1 MNSVGTRSPSG
12 TGTSSPR
19 WASGLAWPAAVA
31 TSAICLFTAFLA
43 QSSRGT
49 YVTSDGS
56 GNVLQAWDMLHGNLL
71 LHGWTVSDVS
81 FYTIDLPE
89 YMLVEVLRGFGPF
102 VVHTAAALTYT
113 LLVLLAAWL
122 AKGRTKGR
130 EGITRALIGAGI
142 MLAPELGP
150 PSGVLL
156 LSPDHVATG
165 VPLLA
170 TWILVDRGSA
180 SRWAAPAVGLLLAW
194 TTVGDPL
201 AEVIGALPLAA
212 VCALRV
218 IQARLARRPLRD
230 SWYELSL
237 LTAVVCAVPVA
248 WGVTRLIAAE
258 GGWTASPVRTA
269 LAGPATLRHN
279 AALTGQGIM
288 QLYGAGFG
296 VQPGAR
302 AALFAAVHL
311 IGLALAAWALCL
323 ALRHYLSADLVV
335 QVLAA
340 AIVVNLAAYLF
351 SLQAQ
356 DLTNT
361 REIAAVLPFG
371 AALAGRLLGGPLS
384 WPKPSTASAARAAK
398 AARAAMAVVL
408 AGYAGMLAFDA
419 VQPQVPAPDA
429 DLASWLVAH
438 DLTRG
443 LAGYWQA
450 GSVTVDSGNRV
461 QVRAIADGPA
471 GLTGETWWEATKSWY
486 TPGNQ
491 ASFVISIGSA
501 ARWRD
506 QTLIQQMVSLAGK
519 PAAVYQAGNYT
530 VAVWH
535 ENLMPK
541 LH

>member
-1 MNSVGTRSPSG
+1 MS
-12 TGTSSPR
+12 
-19 WASGLAWPAAVA
+19 AV
-31 TSAICLFTAFLA
+31 CLFAAFLT

-56 GNVLQAWDMLHGNLL
+56 ANVLQAWDMLHGNLL
-71 LHGWTVSDVS
+71 LRGWTVSDVS

-89 YMLVEVLRGFGPF
+89 YMLVEAIRGFGPF

-113 LLVLLAAWL
+113 LLVLLAGWL
-122 AKGRTKGR
+122 AKGRATGR
-130 EGITRALIGAGI
+130 EGVTRALIAAGI
-142 MLAPELGP
+142 MLAPELGG

-170 TWILVDRGSA
+170 TWIIVDRGP
-180 SRWAAPAVGLLLAW
+180 RHWLTPVAVGLLLAW

-212 VCALRV
+212 VCGLRV
-218 IQARLARRPLRD
+218 IQARLARKPPRD
-230 SWYELSL
+230 SWYDLSL
-237 LTAVVCAVPVA
+237 LAAAVCAVPLA

-279 AALTGQGIM
+279 AILTGQGIL

-302 AALFAAVHL
+302 AAVFAAVHL
-311 IGLALAAWALCL
+311 IGLALAACGLCL
-323 ALRHYLSADLVV
+323 ALRRYLNADLVV
-335 QVLAA
+335 QVLVA
-340 AIVVNLAAYLF
+340 AIAVNLAAYLF

-371 AALAGRLLGGPLS
+371 AALAGRMLGGPLLR
-384 WPKPSTASAARAAK
+384 PRLA
-398 AARAAMAVVL
+398 AAMAAVL
-408 AGYAGMLAFDA
+408 AGYAGMLVFDA
-419 VQPQVPAPDA
+419 AQPQVPAPNA

-461 QVRAIADGPA
+461 QVRAIAGGPA

-491 ASFVISIGSA
+491 ASFVISIGA
-501 ARWRD
+501 AAQWRD
-506 QTLIQQMVSLAGK
+506 QTLIQQLVSLAGK
-519 PAAVYQAGNYT
+519 PGAVYQVGNYT
-530 VAVWH
+530 VAVWR